1 MNNIS
6 EIVNNYLIAKERTKE
21 LMERYERIKKVLEE
35 YEKEEVE
42 NV

>member
-21 LMERYERIKKVLEE
+21 LMERYEKKVLEE